1 MIEDKYVFAIYVAKK
16 YLCKVLASS
25 KWEAMDKAFSEYVGS
40 IENLTRAKI
49 IAKKLG

>member
-1 MIEDKYVFAIYVAKK
+1 MEDKYVFAIYVTKE

-25 KWEAMDKAFSEYVGS
+25 KWEAIDKAYNEYIGS